1 MGDTSY
7 NHGTVGSDFVNCLV
21 VAVVD
26 TVSAFH
32 TFDVVDGELLF
43 LFHNGAVGAFGLACA
58 ALDAA
63 LSDDICHRTTSDYLT
78 SPLRST

>member
-32 TFDVVDGELLF
+32 TLDVVDGKLLL
-43 LFHNGAVGAFGLACA
+43 LFHNGAVGAFGLAGTA
-58 ALDAA
+58 FDAA
-63 LSDDICHRTTSDYLT
+63 LGDHICHNATSAYFT